1 MGEID
6 QGDPQEQPSH
16 IGPGVTEVHLPGR
29 GSWAFAQWLSLHAPP
44 ALRDAGLRFVRKAG
58 LDGVKL
64 DSCATFSAGHLA
76 LLLQ

>member
-29 GSWAFAQWLSLHAPP
+29 GSAFTLLRLFATPGCGSFAKQVWL
-44 ALRDAGLRFVRKAG
+44 DF
-58 LDGVKL
+58 
-64 DSCATFSAGHLA
+64 CATFSAGHLV

>member
-6 QGDPQEQPSH
+6 QGDPEEQPS
-16 IGPGVTEVHLPGR
+16 GVTEVHLPGR
-29 GSWAFAQWLSLHAPP
+29 GSLAFAQWLSLHASP
-44 ALRDAGLRFVRKAG
+44 ALRDAGLRFVRKAD

-64 DSCATFSAGHLA
+64 DFCATFSAGHLA

>member
-29 GSWAFAQWLSLHAPP
+29 GSLAFA
-44 ALRDAGLRFVRKAG
+44 
-58 LDGVKL
+58 
-64 DSCATFSAGHLA
+64 
-76 LLLQ
+76 